1 VYNLGTGNGVTVL
14 EAIKAFEKV
23 SGTKLNYQIGPRRPG
38 DVIAIYANN
47 DLARKQLGWKTE
59 YSLEEMMATAWRW
72 EQKLK
77 ADEKFYN
84 SKFSNFN

>member
-1 VYNLGTGNGVTVL
+1 
-14 EAIKAFEKV
+14 
-23 SGTKLNYQIGPRRPG
+23 
-38 DVIAIYANN
+38 
-47 DLARKQLGWKTE
+47 
-59 YSLEEMMATAWRW
+59 MMATAWRW